1 MIAAALVLTGA
12 ATTLTVAGIV
22 LFGGGWM
29 LALTVYLGAM
39 ACVAAALVGAAMAA
53 ARRPAQADA
62 SAHA

>member
-12 ATTLTVAGIV
+12 AVTLTVGGIV
-22 LFGGGWM
+22 AFGGGWM

-39 ACVAAALVGAAMAA
+39 ACLAAALAGAAMAA
-53 ARRPAQADA
+53 ARRPATAEG